1 MTVKRCLKKSGYSFK
16 RARLSLSDR
25 RDESAF
31 RRMADVLHAL
41 EQAEDRGELTL
52 HYFDESGFSQRS
64 SLPYAWS
71 PVGQPLRLPAFSH
84 RRRLN
89 VLGFLS
95 RQDGFR
101 YHATDGR
108 VTTETVITAFTQ
120 CFGDRPREKSAVVN
134 LDNAAIH
141 RSARFRQHIEQWQA
155 QRVFVLFL
163 PPYSPELNRIESLWR
178 AIKYHALPI
187 RAYQTFESLCR
198 EVRAV
203 LDRCTSSYQAI
214 CV

>member
-1 MTVKRCLKKSGYSFK
+1 MR
-16 RARLSLSDR
+16 
-25 RDESAF
+25 
-31 RRMADVLHAL
+31 
-41 EQAEDRGELTL
+41 
-52 HYFDESGFSQRS
+52 
-64 SLPYAWS
+64 
-71 PVGQPLRLPAFSH
+71 QPLRLPAFSH
-84 RRRLN
+84 SRRLN

-120 CFGDRPREKSAVVN
+120 CFGDRPREKPAVVI

-141 RSARFRQHIEQWQA
+141 RSARFRQQLEQWQA

-163 PPYSPELNRIESLWR
+163 PPYSPELNRIETLWR
-178 AIKYHALPI
+178 TIKYRGLPI
-187 RAYQTFESLCR
+187 QAYQTFESLCR
-198 EVRAV
+198 EVRTA
-203 LDRCTSSYQAI
+203 LDRYASSCQAI

>member
-1 MTVKRCLKKSGYSFK
+1 
-16 RARLSLSDR
+16 
-25 RDESAF
+25 
-31 RRMADVLHAL
+31 MAGVLHAL

-64 SLPYAWS
+64 ALPYAWS
-71 PVGQPLRLPAFSH
+71 PVGQPVRLPAFSH
-84 RRRLN
+84 SRRLN

-95 RQDGFR
+95 RRDGFC
-101 YHATDGR
+101 YHATEDR
-108 VTTETVITAFTQ
+108 ITADTVITAFQ
-120 CFGDRPREKSAVVN
+120 HWLGDQPRPQPAIVI

-141 RSARFRQHIEQWQA
+141 CSARFRQYCEQWQA

-178 AIKYHALPI
+178 AIKYQGLPLQ
-187 RAYQTFESLCR
+187 AYQTFETLCR

-203 LDRCTSSYQAI
+203 LDRCTSSCQAI

>member
-1 MTVKRCLKKSGYSFK
+1 
-16 RARLSLSDR
+16 
-25 RDESAF
+25 
-31 RRMADVLHAL
+31 MAGVLHAL

-71 PVGQPLRLPAFSH
+71 PVGHPVCLPAFSH
-84 RRRLN
+84 SRRLN

-95 RQDGFR
+95 RRAGFS
-101 YHATDGR
+101 YHATEGR
-108 VTTETVITAFTQ
+108 ITTDTVIAAFQ
-120 CFGDRPREKSAVVN
+120 QWLGNQPRSTPAVVI

-141 RSARFRQHIEQWQA
+141 HSARFRHHCEQWQA

-178 AIKYHALPI
+178 AVKYQALPLH
-187 RAYQTFESLCR
+187 AYQTFERLCR

-203 LDRCTSSYQAI
+203 LDRCTSSCQAI
-214 CV
+214 CD

>member
-1 MTVKRCLKKSGYSFK
+1 
-16 RARLSLSDR
+16 
-25 RDESAF
+25 
-31 RRMADVLHAL
+31 MADVLAAL
-41 EQAEDRGELTL
+41 EQAEARGELTL

-84 RRRLN
+84 SRRLN

-95 RQDGFR
+95 RQEGFR

-108 VTTETVITAFTQ
+108 ITSDTVITAFQ
-120 CFGDRPREKSAVVN
+120 QWLGDQPRDKPAIVI

-141 RSARFRQHIEQWQA
+141 HSARFRQHLEQWQA
-155 QRVFVLFL
+155 RRVFVLFL

-178 AIKYHALPI
+178 AIKYRALPI
-187 RAYQTFESLCR
+187 QAYQTFESLCR
-198 EVRAV
+198 EVRAA
-203 LDRCTSSYQAI
+203 LDRCTSSCQAI
-214 CV
+214 CA